1 MVRLSSCFF
10 VVVLVLLSIRETSS
24 QLGSGPHITDV
35 NILLPPRMKNPVEYR
50 LQGSDGCF
58 KWSWDHHDIL
68 SVTPEFNS
76 SSHCSTSARL
86 KSISPYSG
94 RKETAVYATDIQTG
108 MVIRCKVFIDNFS
121 RIQIF
126 HNSIKLDLDGLSML
140 RVRAFDNEDNEF
152 SSLVG
157 LQFMWKLMPE
167 SGGTTHHLAHVP
179 LKESPL
185 TDCGGMCG
193 YLDIQKKLED
203 SGVFADLFV
212 VKGTKIGH
220 EKVSVHLLEAP
231 LTHIADEIVLTVA
244 EAMSLEPRSPV
255 YVLMG
260 ASFGYTLKVMRGN
273 VPQAVQLPSS
283 HHRWSALNSSVV
295 QVDSLIG
302 LTKALSLGVTTV
314 VVEDTRV
321 AGHIQG
327 SSINV
332 VTPDAFIL
340 YISPWSTSGDPT
352 TESKSFPS
360 SMHWYVVSGRQYLM
374 QMKIFSGRPDAHEI
388 YITETD
394 DIKLY
399 GEETDYWKIV
409 SVPDDLSSEYGWRNS
424 RILKAISPG
433 LGELTAAL
441 TYFNGHQNS
450 KEVLKVV
457 QDIVVCEKVQ
467 FTLNSEDDTPKILLP
482 WTPAVYQEMELIVT
496 GGCAKASSDYKWFTS
511 DVSILSVSAYGII
524 QAKRPGIATVKV
536 VSTFD
541 SQNFDE
547 VIVEVSIPSSM
558 VMLQYFPVETV
569 VGSHLQ
575 AAVTM
580 KALNGASFSRCDAFN
595 SLIKWKTG
603 SDSFVI
609 VNATAEMMMLE
620 ELRSTE
626 SSPPCSRAYIYTS
639 SPGRT
644 VLQATL
650 AKEFHYFDKS
660 LSESID
666 LKATLSIGAY
676 LPLTIRQDSDGNHHG
691 GYWFDKTQEETDIGV
706 SNLYLVPGTYVDVM
720 LLGGPERWDDNV
732 EFTETV
738 TKVNEDE
745 EDHTNGDN
753 IHHNF
758 DHHANMFRVSCQTL
772 GSYKLV
778 FQRRNLVG
786 VDHPL
791 PAVAEAFLSVQCS
804 LPSSVVLI
812 VDEPVNKLSVI
823 RAASQAERAPGRLRL
838 TPVTVA
844 NGQIIRVAAVGI
856 SDSGEAFS
864 NSSTL
869 SLRWELSSCDNLAS
883 WDDDYNSKMTK
894 TSWERFLALR
904 NESGL
909 CTVRATV
916 SGIDH
921 SGKPLYSSLLP
932 EVSESTLTD
941 AVRLQLVSTLRVT
954 PEFNLVFLNPNA
966 KVNLSMTGGSC
977 LWEAVVNDSRV
988 VEVIRPPS
996 GLQCSQMTL
1005 SPKGLGT
1012 TLVTVYDIGV
1022 SPPLSAL
1029 AVIKVADIDWIK
1041 IASGDE
1047 ISIMEGSTHSI
1058 DLLTGIDDGTTFDSS
1073 QYPLMDIMVHIED
1086 DLAEHV
1092 SVDDNPLSVG
1102 EHVATSS
1109 FKVAARRLGITTLYV
1124 SARQQSGDKV
1134 VSQTIKLEVYAPP
1147 RLHPQGI
1154 FLVPGASYVLTVEGG
1169 PTMNVSV
1176 DYTTVDNQ
1184 VAKIE
1189 KSGRLYATSPG
1200 NTTIYAKIYG
1210 SEGTV
1215 VCEAVG
1221 NAEVGVPATATL
1233 IAQSDTVAVGC
1244 EMPIFPSFSQV
1255 DLLSFY
1261 ELCRAYR
1268 WTIEDEEVL
1277 SFHVPSIDVEE
1288 NAGFVNVVQGR
1299 SAGKTRVTIAFSC
1312 DFVSPGFY
1320 SESRTY
1326 EASIVL
1332 SVVPDLPLS
1341 LGVPMTWVLPPFYT
1355 SSSLLPSSPETPKH
1369 KDGQSHRGNVVYSLL
1384 KDCSSRADV
1393 ERDTV
1398 SINGGSIKTTEI
1410 NNVACIQA
1418 KDRTSGRI
1426 EIAACVMVAEVA
1438 QIRMKSEVIP
1448 FHVVDLAVGGEL
1460 ELPINY
1466 YDTLGIAFLE
1476 AHGVTTYNVETNH
1489 RDVVSIKTVN
1499 DQTSVYI
1506 KGIKHGKAL
1515 IRVSIGGNLRK
1526 ADYVLVSVGAH
1537 IHPQKPVIHT
1547 GNMLNFSVTGK
1558 MSNQIYMTNTIRMPL
1573 LLNRNLQ
1580 CDLGADHQV
1589 SGQWVSSNRSV
1600 LSVNAVSG
1608 QAKAIGQG
1616 SAHVTFEGHGLKLQ
1630 TKVTVLLGN
1639 TIYVDSPRE
1648 TLTNVHVPAEGY
1660 SFPVKF
1666 RSNTFVN
1673 GNRNTFNCQVDP
1685 PFIGYAKPWVDLDS
1699 GDTRCLFF
1707 PYSPEHLVHSM
1718 SRSKDTK
1725 PHVSFSINASVKGR
1739 YVSGS
1744 ASALLIGGFSV
1755 AWPNKLNINPD
1766 SNKTTISV
1774 QGNTDIQIHWQ
1785 NKARLSI
1792 SLIKREDYGI
1802 AGRALYEVNVLNR
1815 SEQFTDIIF
1824 ITLPATGQ
1832 SVEIDFSY
1840 DTGES
1845 LVAPSVRKDGYL
1857 FKILWGVLVV
1867 IVSVIILMKVIDRP
1881 IGPAGATRVATNGV
1895 AATAGAPGTPER
1907 RSGAVIYH
1915 EESPRTPSP
1924 FMEYVKRTVDETPY
1938 YRREGR
1944 RRFNP
1949 QNTM

>member
-1 MVRLSSCFF
+1 MVRFSSCFF
-10 VVVLVLLSIRETSS
+10 VLVLGLVLLSIREASS

-86 KSISPYSG
+86 RSISPYSG

-140 RVRAFDNEDNEF
+140 RVRAFDNEENEF

-167 SGGTTHHLAHVP
+167 SGGSTHHLAHVP

-185 TDCGGMCG
+185 TDCGGLCG

-203 SGVFADLFV
+203 SGVYADLFV

-260 ASFGYTLKVMRGN
+260 ASFSYTLKVMRGN
-273 VPQAVQLPSS
+273 VPQAVHLPSS
-283 HHRWSALNSSVV
+283 NHRWSALNASVV

-314 VVEDTRV
+314 IVEDTRV

-332 VTPDAFIL
+332 VTPDTFIL
-340 YISPWSTSGDPT
+340 YISPWSMSGDPF
-352 TESKSFPS
+352 TESKPFPS
-360 SMHWYVVSGRQYLM
+360 SMHWYVVSGRQYLI
-374 QMKIFSGRPDAHEI
+374 QTKIFSGRPDAHEI

-399 GEETDYWKIV
+399 GDSSDYWKIV
-409 SVPDDLSSEYGWRNS
+409 SLPDDLSSEYGWRNS
-424 RILKAISPG
+424 RILKAVSPG
-433 LGELTAAL
+433 LGELTATL
-441 TYFNGHQNS
+441 TYFNGDQDS

-457 QDIVVCEKVQ
+457 QEIMVCEKVQ
-467 FTLNSEDDTPKILLP
+467 FILNSEDDTAKILLP
-482 WTPAVYQEMELIVT
+482 WTPSVYQEMELTVT

-511 DVSILSVSAYGII
+511 DMSILSVSAYGII

-558 VMLQYFPVETV
+558 VMLQNFPVERV

-575 AAVTM
+575 GAVTM
-580 KALNGASFSRCDAFN
+580 KASNGASFSKCDAFN

-609 VNATAEMMMLE
+609 VNATSEMMMLE
-620 ELRSTE
+620 ELRSID
-626 SSPPCSRAYIYTS
+626 SGSPCSRVYIYTS

-666 LKATLSIGAY
+666 LKASLSIGAY
-676 LPLTIRQDSDGNHHG
+676 LPLSVRQDSDGNHHG
-691 GYWFDKTQEETDIGV
+691 GYWFDKTQEETDFGV
-706 SNLYLVPGTYVDVM
+706 SKLYLVPGTYVDVM
-720 LLGGPERWDDNV
+720 LLGGPERWDENV

-738 TKVNEDE
+738 KKLNEDE
-745 EDHTNGDN
+745 EDLISGVN

-758 DHHANMFRVSCQTL
+758 DRHANMYRVLCQTL

-778 FQRRNLVG
+778 FLRGNLVG
-786 VDHPL
+786 KDHPI

-804 LPSSVVLI
+804 LPASVVLI
-812 VDEPVNKLSVI
+812 VDEPVNKLDVV
-823 RAASQAERAPGRLRL
+823 RAASQADRAPGRLRV

-844 NGQIIRVAAVGI
+844 NGQIIRMAAVGI
-856 SDSGEAFS
+856 SDFGEAFS

-869 SLRWELSSCDNLAS
+869 SLRWELSSCNNLAY

-894 TSWERFLALR
+894 SSWEKFLALR

-921 SGKPLYSSLLP
+921 SVKSQYSSLLP
-932 EVSESTLTD
+932 EGSESTLTD

-954 PEFNLVFLNPNA
+954 PEFNLVFFNPNA
-966 KVNLSMTGGSC
+966 EVSLSMTGGSC

-988 VEVIRPPS
+988 AEVIRPPS
-996 GLQCSQMTL
+996 GLQCSQMML

-1029 AVIKVADIDWIK
+1029 AVIKVADLDWIK

-1086 DLAEHV
+1086 DLVEHV
-1092 SVDDNPLSVG
+1092 TVDDNSLSVG
-1102 EHVATSS
+1102 EHVITSS
-1109 FKVAARRLGITTLYV
+1109 FKIAARRLGITTLYV
-1124 SARQQSGDKV
+1124 SARQRSGDKV
-1134 VSQTIKLEVYAPP
+1134 LSQSIKVEVYAPP

-1176 DYTTVDNQ
+1176 DYTTVDNK

-1189 KSGRLYATSPG
+1189 ESGRLYATSPG

-1215 VCEAVG
+1215 VCQAVG
-1221 NAEVGVPATATL
+1221 NAEVGLPATAIL
-1233 IAQSDTVAVGC
+1233 IAQSDTVAVGH
-1244 EMPIFPSFSQV
+1244 EMPISPSFPEG

-1261 ELCRAYR
+1261 ELCREYR

-1277 SFHVPSIDVEE
+1277 SFHASSIDVEE
-1288 NAGFVNVVQGR
+1288 NAGFINVVEGR

-1312 DFVSPGFY
+1312 DFVSPGLY

-1326 EASIVL
+1326 EASMIL

-1355 SSSLLPSSPETPKH
+1355 SSSLLPSSLEPLKH
-1369 KDGQSHRGNVVYSLL
+1369 RDGQSHRVNIVYSIL
-1384 KDCSSRADV
+1384 KDCSSRADF
-1393 ERDTV
+1393 ERDTI
-1398 SINGGSIKTTEI
+1398 SINGQSVKTTDSD
-1410 NNVACIQA
+1410 NVACIQA
-1418 KDRTSGRI
+1418 KDRTSRRI
-1426 EIAACVMVAEVA
+1426 EIAACVRVAEVA
-1438 QIRMKSEVIP
+1438 QIRMKSERIPLHVI
-1448 FHVVDLAVGGEL
+1448 DLAVGGEL
-1460 ELPINY
+1460 ELPISY

-1489 RDVVSIKTVN
+1489 RDIVSIKTVN

-1506 KGIKHGKAL
+1506 KGMKHGKAL
-1515 IRVSIGGNLRK
+1515 IRVSIGDNVRK
-1526 ADYVLVSVGAH
+1526 VDYVLVSVGAH
-1537 IHPQKPVIHT
+1537 IYPQNPVIHT
-1547 GNMLNFSVTGK
+1547 GSSLNFSIT
-1558 MSNQIYMTNTIRMPL
+1558 
-1573 LLNRNLQ
+1573 
-1580 CDLGADHQV
+1580 GADHHV
-1589 SGQWVSSNRSV
+1589 SGQWVTSNRSV
-1600 LSVNAVSG
+1600 LSVNVASG
-1608 QAKAIGQG
+1608 QAEAISQG

-1630 TKVTVLLGN
+1630 TKATVLPGN
-1639 TIYVDSPRE
+1639 TIYIDYPRE

-1660 SFPVKF
+1660 RFPVKF
-1666 RSNTFVN
+1666 REN
-1673 GNRNTFNCQVDP
+1673 GNRAMFNCHIDP
-1685 PFIGYAKPWVDLDS
+1685 PFIGYAKPWVDLDTGNS
-1699 GDTRCLFF
+1699 YCLFF
-1707 PYSPEHLVHSM
+1707 PYSPEHLVHSV
-1718 SRSKDTK
+1718 SKSKDMK
-1725 PHVSFSINASVKGR
+1725 PHVSFSINASLKEAR
-1739 YVSGS
+1739 HVSGS

-1755 AWPNKLNINPD
+1755 TWPTNKLNVNPD
-1766 SNKTTISV
+1766 SNKTTISIL
-1774 QGNTDIQIHWQ
+1774 GNTDVQINWR
-1785 NKARLSI
+1785 NRGRLSI
-1792 SLIKREDYGI
+1792 NLIKREDYGI
-1802 AGRALYEVNVLNR
+1802 AGRALYEVNVLR
-1815 SEQFTDIIF
+1815 SSEQFTDIIL

-1832 SVEIDFSY
+1832 TVEIDFSY
-1840 DTGES
+1840 DTSES
-1845 LVAPSVRKDGYL
+1845 LAAPSQRKDGYSFL
-1857 FKILWGVLVV
+1857 FKMLWGVLVV
-1867 IVSVIILMKVIDRP
+1867 ILSVIILMKVIDRP
-1881 IGPAGATRVATNGV
+1881 IGPAGGANRAGKNVV
-1895 AATAGAPGTPER
+1895 AAAAGAPVTPER
-1907 RSGAVIYH
+1907 RSSAVIYH

-1949 QNTM
+1949 QNTL

>member
-1 MVRLSSCFF
+1 MVPLSFCFF
-10 VVVLVLLSIRETSS
+10 SLVLLLLPGEISS

-58 KWSWDHHDIL
+58 KWSWDHHDII

-76 SSHCSTSARL
+76 SSHCSTSARVR
-86 KSISPYSG
+86 SISPYSG

-140 RVRAFDNEDNEF
+140 RVRAFDNEENEF

-167 SGGTTHHLAHVP
+167 SGGSTHHLAHVP

-185 TDCGGMCG
+185 TDCGGLCG
-193 YLDIQKKLED
+193 YLDIQKELED

-212 VKGTKIGH
+212 VKGTNIGH
-220 EKVSVHLLEAP
+220 EKVSVHLLETP
-231 LTHIADEIVLTVA
+231 HTHIADEIVLTVA

-273 VPQAVQLPSS
+273 VPQAVHLPSS
-283 HHRWSALNSSVV
+283 HHKWSVLNSSVA

-302 LTKALSLGVTTV
+302 LTKAVSLGVTTV

-332 VTPDAFIL
+332 VTPDTFIL
-340 YISPWSTSGDPT
+340 YMSPWSISGDLI
-352 TESKSFPS
+352 TESKPFPS
-360 SMHWYVVSGRQYLM
+360 SMHWYVVSGRQYLI
-374 QMKIFSGRPDAHEI
+374 QMKIFSGRPGAHEI

-399 GEETDYWKIV
+399 GNDSDYWKIFLL
-409 SVPDDLSSEYGWRNS
+409 PDDFSSEYDRRNS

-433 LGELTAAL
+433 LGDLTATL
-441 TYFNGHQNS
+441 TYFNGHQDS

-457 QDIVVCEKVQ
+457 QEIMVCEKVQ
-467 FTLNSEDDTPKILLP
+467 FKLNSEDDTPKILLP
-482 WTPAVYQEMELIVT
+482 WTPAVYQEMELLVT
-496 GGCAKASSDYKWFTS
+496 GGCAKASGDYKWFTS
-511 DVSILSVSAYGII
+511 DMSILSVSAYGII

-547 VIVEVSIPSSM
+547 VVVEVSIPSAM
-558 VMLQYFPVETV
+558 VMLQNFPVETV

-603 SDSFVI
+603 SESFVI
-609 VNATAEMMMLE
+609 VNATSETMMLD
-620 ELRSTE
+620 ELRSMD
-626 SSPPCSRAYIYTS
+626 SGHACSQAYIYTS

-644 VLQATL
+644 VLHATL

-666 LKATLSIGAY
+666 LKATLSIGSY
-676 LPLTIRQDSDGNHHG
+676 RPLSVRQESNGNHHG

-706 SNLYLVPGTYVDVM
+706 SKLYLVPGTYVDVM
-720 LLGGPERWDDNV
+720 LLGGPERWDENV

-738 TKVNEDE
+738 KMLYENE
-745 EDHTNGDN
+745 EDLTKRVNVHHEFDRHTNN
-753 IHHNF
+753 YRI
-758 DHHANMFRVSCQTL
+758 SCQKL

-778 FQRRNLVG
+778 FLRGNLVG
-786 VDHPL
+786 MDHPL
-791 PAVAEAFLSVQCS
+791 PAVAEASFSVHCS

-812 VDEPVNKLSVI
+812 VDEPVNKLDVI
-823 RAASQAERAPGRLRL
+823 RAANQADRAPGRLRV

-869 SLRWELSSCDNLAS
+869 SLRWELSSCNNLAH
-883 WDDDYNSKMTK
+883 WDDDYNSKITK
-894 TSWERFLALR
+894 SSWERFLALR

-916 SGIDH
+916 SGFDH
-921 SGKPLYSSLLP
+921 SVKSEYSTLLP
-932 EVSESTLTD
+932 QGSESTLTD

-954 PEFNLVFLNPNA
+954 PEFNLVFFNPNA

-988 VEVIRPPS
+988 AEVIRPPS
-996 GLQCSQMTL
+996 GLQCSQMML

-1029 AVIKVADIDWIK
+1029 ALIKVADVDWIK
-1041 IASGDE
+1041 IASGKE
-1047 ISIMEGSTHSI
+1047 ISIMEGSTQSI
-1058 DLLTGIDDGTTFDSS
+1058 DLLTGIDDGMTFDSS

-1086 DLAEHV
+1086 DLVEHV

-1102 EHVATSS
+1102 KHLATSS
-1109 FKVAARRLGITTLYV
+1109 FKIAARRLGITTLYV

-1134 VSQTIKLEVYAPP
+1134 LSQTIKVEVYSPP

-1169 PTMNVSV
+1169 PTMNVTI

-1200 NTTIYAKIYG
+1200 NTTIYATIYG

-1215 VCEAVG
+1215 VCQAVG
-1221 NAEVGVPATATL
+1221 NAEVGLPAAAML
-1233 IAQSDTVAVGC
+1233 IAQSDTVAVGH
-1244 EMPIFPSFSQV
+1244 EMPMSPSFSKG

-1261 ELCRAYR
+1261 ELCRAYK

-1277 SFHVPSIDVEE
+1277 RFIASSIDVEE

-1312 DFVSPGFY
+1312 DFVSPGLY

-1326 EASIVL
+1326 EASMIL

-1355 SSSLLPSSPETPKH
+1355 SSSLLPSSLEPQKRR
-1369 KDGQSHRGNVVYSLL
+1369 DGQSHRGNIVYSIL
-1384 KDCSSRADV
+1384 KDCSSRADF
-1393 ERDTV
+1393 ERETI
-1398 SINGGSIKTTEI
+1398 SINGGSVKTTDS
-1410 NNVACIQA
+1410 NNIACIQA

-1426 EIAACVMVAEVA
+1426 EIAACVRVAEVT
-1438 QIRMKSEVIP
+1438 QIRMKSEGIP

-1466 YDTLGIAFLE
+1466 YDTLGIPFLE
-1476 AHGVTTYNVETNH
+1476 AHGVTSYNVETNH
-1489 RDVVSIKTVN
+1489 RDVVSIKTVS

-1515 IRVSIGGNLRK
+1515 IRVSIGGNLKK

-1537 IHPQKPVIHT
+1537 ICPQNPVVHT
-1547 GNMLNFSVTGK
+1547 GNLLNFSIT
-1558 MSNQIYMTNTIRMPL
+1558 
-1573 LLNRNLQ
+1573 
-1580 CDLGADHQV
+1580 GADRQV
-1589 SGQWVSSNRSV
+1589 SGKWVISNKSV
-1600 LSVNAVSG
+1600 ISVNVASG
-1608 QAKAIGQG
+1608 QAKAISQG
-1616 SAHVTFEGHGLKLQ
+1616 STHVTFEGHGLKLK
-1630 TKVTVLLGN
+1630 TKVTVLPGN
-1639 TIYVDSPRE
+1639 TIHVDSPRE
-1648 TLTNVHVPAEGY
+1648 KLTNVHVPVEGY
-1660 SFPVKF
+1660 RFPVKF
-1666 RSNTFVN
+1666 REN
-1673 GNRNTFNCQVDP
+1673 GIRATFNCQVDP
-1685 PFIGYAKPWVDLDS
+1685 PFIGYAKPWVDLDT
-1699 GDTRCLFF
+1699 GNTYCLFF

-1718 SRSKDTK
+1718 STSKDMK
-1725 PHVSFSINASVKGR
+1725 PHVSFSINASLKEAHHIL
-1739 YVSGS
+1739 GS
-1744 ASALLIGGFSV
+1744 ASTLLIGGFSV
-1755 AWPNKLNINPD
+1755 AGPNKLTINPD
-1766 SNKTTISV
+1766 SNKTIISIL
-1774 QGNTDIQIHWQ
+1774 GNTDVQIHWR
-1785 NKARLSI
+1785 NKGRLSI
-1792 SLIKREDYGI
+1792 SLIKREDFGI
-1802 AGRALYEVNVLNR
+1802 AGFALYEVNVLR
-1815 SEQFTDIIF
+1815 TEKFTDRIF
-1824 ITLPATGQ
+1824 ITLPSTGQ
-1832 SVEIDFSY
+1832 SVEIDVSY
-1840 DTGES
+1840 DTGEP
-1845 LVAPSVRKDGYL
+1845 LAAPSKDGYSIL
-1857 FKILWGVLVV
+1857 FKILWSILVV
-1867 IVSVIILMKVIDRP
+1867 IVSVIVLMKVIDRTGP
-1881 IGPAGATRVATNGV
+1881 TGPAGATRTATHG
-1895 AATAGAPGTPER
+1895 AAAAPGTPER
-1907 RSGAVIYH
+1907 RSGTVIYH

-1924 FMEYVKRTVDETPY
+1924 FMEYVKRTVEETPY
-1938 YRREGR
+1938 YRRDGR

>member
-1 MVRLSSCFF
+1 MVRVSFCFF
-10 VVVLVLLSIRETSS
+10 FLLLLLSAGEISS

-35 NILLPPRMKNPVEYR
+35 NILLPPKMKNPVEYR

-86 KSISPYSG
+86 RSISPYSG

-140 RVRAFDNEDNEF
+140 RVRAFDNEENEF

-167 SGGTTHHLAHVP
+167 SGGSTHHLAHVP

-185 TDCGGMCG
+185 TDCGGLCG

-231 LTHIADEIVLTVA
+231 LTHIADDIVLTVA

-273 VPQAVQLPSS
+273 VPQAVHLPSP
-283 HHRWSALNSSVV
+283 HHRWSVLNTSVA

-332 VTPDAFIL
+332 VTPDTIIL
-340 YISPWSTSGDPT
+340 YISPWSMSGDLI
-352 TESKSFPS
+352 TESKPFPS
-360 SMHWYVVSGRQYLM
+360 SMHWYVVSGRQYLI

-399 GEETDYWKIV
+399 GKDSDYWKIF
-409 SVPDDLSSEYGWRNS
+409 SLPDELSSEYGQQNS
-424 RILKAISPG
+424 RILNAMSPG
-433 LGELTAAL
+433 LGELTATL
-441 TYFNGHQNS
+441 TYFSGHQES

-457 QDIVVCEKVQ
+457 QEIMVCEKVQ
-467 FTLNSEDDTPKILLP
+467 FTLNSKDDTPKILLP

-511 DVSILSVSAYGII
+511 DMSILSVSAYGII

-558 VMLQYFPVETV
+558 VMLQNFPVETV
-569 VGSHLQ
+569 VGSHLK

-580 KALNGASFSRCDAFN
+580 KALNGALFSRCDAFN

-609 VNATAEMMMLE
+609 VNATSEIMMLD
-620 ELRSTE
+620 ELRTMD
-626 SSPPCSRAYIYTS
+626 SSPPCSRASILTS

-676 LPLTIRQDSDGNHHG
+676 LPLSVRQDSDGNHHG
-691 GYWFDKTQEETDIGV
+691 GYWFDKAQEETDFGV
-706 SNLYLVPGTYVDVM
+706 SKLYLVPGTYVDVM

-738 TKVNEDE
+738 KTLNEDE
-745 EDHTNGDN
+745 EDLTSRVNV
-753 IHHNF
+753 HHEF
-758 DHHANMFRVSCQTL
+758 DRHANMYRISCQKL

-778 FQRRNLVG
+778 FLRGNLVG
-786 VDHPL
+786 MDHPV
-791 PAVAEAFLSVQCS
+791 PAVAEALLSVHCS
-804 LPSSVVLI
+804 FPSSVVLI
-812 VDEPVNKLSVI
+812 VDEPVNKLDVI
-823 RAASQAERAPGRLRL
+823 RAASQADRAPGRLRV

-856 SDSGEAFS
+856 SEFGEAFS

-869 SLRWELSSCDNLAS
+869 SLRWELTSCNNLAH
-883 WDDDYNSKMTK
+883 WDDNYNSKMTK
-894 TSWERFLALR
+894 SSWERFLALR

-916 SGIDH
+916 SGIDY
-921 SGKPLYSSLLP
+921 SYSTPLPQGSQ
-932 EVSESTLTD
+932 STLTD

-954 PEFNLVFLNPNA
+954 PEFNLVFFNPNA

-977 LWEAVVNDSRV
+977 LWEAVVNNSRV
-988 VEVIRPPS
+988 AEVIRPPS
-996 GLQCSQMTL
+996 GLQCSQMML

-1029 AVIKVADIDWIK
+1029 ALIKVADVDWIK

-1058 DLLTGIDDGTTFDSS
+1058 DLLTGIDDGMTFDSS

-1086 DLAEHV
+1086 DLVEHV
-1092 SVDDNPLSVG
+1092 TVDDNSLSVG
-1102 EHVATSS
+1102 EHVGTSS
-1109 FKVAARRLGITTLYV
+1109 FKIAARRLGITTLYV
-1124 SARQQSGDKV
+1124 SARQQSGDKIL
-1134 VSQTIKLEVYAPP
+1134 SQTIKVEVYSPP

-1154 FLVPGASYVLTVEGG
+1154 FLVPGASYVLTIEGG

-1176 DYTTVDNQ
+1176 DYTTVDNE

-1200 NTTIYAKIYG
+1200 NTTIYATIYG

-1215 VCEAVG
+1215 VCQAIG
-1221 NAEVGVPATATL
+1221 NAEVGLPAAAML
-1233 IAQSDTVAVGC
+1233 VAQSDTMAVGH
-1244 EMPIFPSFSQV
+1244 EMPMSPSFPEG

-1261 ELCRAYR
+1261 ELCSAYK
-1268 WTIEDEEVL
+1268 WTIEDEKVL
-1277 SFHVPSIDVEE
+1277 IFIASSINVEE

-1299 SAGKTRVTIAFSC
+1299 SAGKTGVTIAFSC
-1312 DFVSPGFY
+1312 DFVSPGLY

-1326 EASIVL
+1326 EASMIL

-1341 LGVPMTWVLPPFYT
+1341 LGAPMTWVLPPFYT
-1355 SSSLLPSSPETPKH
+1355 SSGLLPSSLEPQKH
-1369 KDGQSHRGNVVYSLL
+1369 RDGQSHRGNIVYSIL
-1384 KDCSSRADV
+1384 KDCSSRADF
-1393 ERDTV
+1393 ERDTI
-1398 SINGGSIKTTEI
+1398 SINGGSVKTTDS

-1426 EIAACVMVAEVA
+1426 EIAACVRVAEVA
-1438 QIRMKSEVIP
+1438 QIRMKSEGIP
-1448 FHVVDLAVGGEL
+1448 FHVIDLAVGGEL

-1466 YDTLGIAFLE
+1466 YDTLGIPFLE
-1476 AHGVTTYNVETNH
+1476 AHGVITYNVETNH

-1499 DQTSVYI
+1499 DQPSAYI

-1526 ADYVLVSVGAH
+1526 SDYVLVSVGAH
-1537 IHPQKPVIHT
+1537 IFPQNPVIHT
-1547 GNMLNFSVTGK
+1547 GNVLNFSIAG
-1558 MSNQIYMTNTIRMPL
+1558 S
-1573 LLNRNLQ
+1573 
-1580 CDLGADHQV
+1580 DHEV
-1589 SGQWVSSNRSV
+1589 SGQWVTSNRSV
-1600 LSVNAVSG
+1600 LSVNVASG
-1608 QAKAIGQG
+1608 QAKAISQG
-1616 SAHVTFEGHGLKLQ
+1616 STHITFEGHGLKLQ
-1630 TKVTVLLGN
+1630 TKVTVLFGN
-1639 TIYVDSPRE
+1639 TIYVDSPSE
-1648 TLTNVHVPAEGY
+1648 TLANVHVPAEGY
-1660 SFPVKF
+1660 KFPVKF
-1666 RSNTFVN
+1666 RENKFAVSEN
-1673 GNRNTFNCQVDP
+1673 GNKATFNCQVDP
-1685 PFIGYAKPWVDLDS
+1685 PFIGYAKPWMDLVT
-1699 GDTRCLFF
+1699 GNTYCLFF
-1707 PYSPEHLVHSM
+1707 PYSPEHLVRSM
-1718 SRSKDTK
+1718 SITKDMK
-1725 PHVSFSINASVKGR
+1725 PHVSFSVNASLKEAR
-1739 YVSGS
+1739 HVSGS

-1755 AWPNKLNINPD
+1755 TGPNKLNINPD
-1766 SNKTTISV
+1766 SNTTIISIV
-1774 QGNTDIQIHWQ
+1774 GNTDVQIHCR
-1785 NKARLSI
+1785 NKGRLSI
-1792 SLIKREDYGI
+1792 NLIKREDFGI
-1802 AGRALYEVNVLNR
+1802 AGLALYKVNVLR
-1815 SEQFTDIIF
+1815 SEQFTDIIH

-1832 SVEIDFSY
+1832 SVEIDVSY

-1845 LVAPSVRKDGYL
+1845 LVASSKDGYSVL
-1857 FKILWGVLVV
+1857 FKILWCVLVLA
-1867 IVSVIILMKVIDRP
+1867 ISVIILMKVIDRQGP
-1881 IGPAGATRVATNGV
+1881 IGPTGATRTATNSG
-1895 AATAGAPGTPER
+1895 TAAPGTPER

>member
-1 MVRLSSCFF
+1 MFRFSFRFF
-10 VVVLVLLSIRETSS
+10 FLVLLLSAGEISS

-35 NILLPPRMKNPVEYR
+35 NILLPPKMKNPVEYR

-76 SSHCSTSARL
+76 SSHCSTSARV
-86 KSISPYSG
+86 KSIATYSG
-94 RKETAVYATDIQTG
+94 RKETAVYATDLQTG

-140 RVRAFDNEDNEF
+140 RVRAFDNEENEF

-157 LQFMWKLMPE
+157 LQFMWKLTPE

-185 TDCGGMCG
+185 TDCGGLCG

-255 YVLMG
+255 FVLMG

-273 VPQAVQLPSS
+273 VPQAVHLPSS
-283 HHRWSALNSSVV
+283 HHRWSALNSSVA
-295 QVDSLIG
+295 QVDSLLG
-302 LTKALSLGVTTV
+302 LTKALSLGATTV

-332 VTPDAFIL
+332 VIPDTLIL
-340 YISPWSTSGDPT
+340 YISPWSMSEDLII
-352 TESKSFPS
+352 ESKPFPS
-360 SMHWYVVSGRQYLM
+360 SMHWYVVSGRQYLI

-399 GEETDYWKIV
+399 GNDSDYWKIL
-409 SVPDDLSSEYGWRNS
+409 SLPDELPSEYSQRNS
-424 RILKAISPG
+424 RILNAISPG
-433 LGELTAAL
+433 LGEMTATL
-441 TYFNGHQNS
+441 TYFNGHQDS

-457 QDIVVCEKVQ
+457 QEIMVCEKVQ
-467 FTLNSEDDTPKILLP
+467 FTLNSEDDIPKILLP

-511 DVSILSVSAYGII
+511 DMSILSVSAYGTI

-558 VMLQYFPVETV
+558 VMLQKFPVERV
-569 VGSHLQ
+569 VGSYLQ

-580 KALNGASFSRCDAFN
+580 KALNGASFSKCDAFN
-595 SLIKWKTG
+595 SLIKWKAG

-609 VNATAEMMMLE
+609 VNATSDMMMLD
-620 ELRSTE
+620 ELISID
-626 SSPPCSRAYIYTS
+626 SSPPCSRAYIYSS

-666 LKATLSIGAY
+666 LKATLSIGSY
-676 LPLTIRQDSDGNHHG
+676 LPLSVRQDSDGNHHG
-691 GYWFDKTQEETDIGV
+691 GYWFDKAQEETEFGV
-706 SNLYLVPGTYVDVM
+706 SKLYLVPGTYVDVM
-720 LLGGPERWDDNV
+720 LLGGPERWDGNV

-738 TKVNEDE
+738 KTLYEDE
-745 EDHTNGDN
+745 EDRTSRVNV
-753 IHHNF
+753 HHEF
-758 DHHANMFRVSCQTL
+758 DRHANMYKISCQKL

-778 FQRRNLVG
+778 FLRGNLVG
-786 VDHPL
+786 IDHPL
-791 PAVAEAFLSVQCS
+791 PAVAEAVLSVHCS

-812 VDEPVNKLSVI
+812 VDEPVNKLDVI
-823 RAASQAERAPGRLRL
+823 RAASQADRAPGRLRV

-856 SDSGEAFS
+856 SEFGEAFS

-869 SLRWELSSCDNLAS
+869 SLRWELSSCKSLAY

-894 TSWERFLALR
+894 SSWERFLALR

-916 SGIDH
+916 SGID
-921 SGKPLYSSLLP
+921 YSVKSQYSTLLP
-932 EVSESTLTD
+932 QGSESTLTD

-954 PEFNLVFLNPNA
+954 PEFNLVFFNPNA

-977 LWEAVVNDSRV
+977 LWEAVVNNSRV
-988 VEVIRPPS
+988 AEVIRPPS
-996 GLQCSQMTL
+996 GLQCSQMML

-1029 AVIKVADIDWIK
+1029 ALIKVADVDWIK
-1041 IASGDE
+1041 IASADQ

-1058 DLLTGIDDGTTFDSS
+1058 DLLTGIDDGMTFDSS

-1086 DLAEHV
+1086 DLVEHV
-1092 SVDDNPLSVG
+1092 VDDDLLSVG

-1134 VSQTIKLEVYAPP
+1134 VSQTIKVEVYSPP
-1147 RLHPQGI
+1147 RLQPEGI

-1176 DYTTVDNQ
+1176 DYTTADNE

-1200 NTTIYAKIYG
+1200 NTTIYATIYG

-1215 VCEAVG
+1215 VCQAKG
-1221 NAEVGVPATATL
+1221 NAEVGLPAAAML
-1233 IAQSDTVAVGC
+1233 VAQSDTVAVGH
-1244 EMPIFPSFSQV
+1244 EMPMSPSFPEG

-1261 ELCRAYR
+1261 ELCRAYK

-1277 SFHVPSIDVEE
+1277 IFSASSINAEE

-1312 DFVSPGFY
+1312 DFVSPGLY

-1326 EASIVL
+1326 EASMIL

-1341 LGVPMTWVLPPFYT
+1341 LGTPMTWVLPPFYT
-1355 SSSLLPSSPETPKH
+1355 SSSLLPSSLEPQKH
-1369 KDGQSHRGNVVYSLL
+1369 RDGQSHRGNIVYSIL
-1384 KDCSSRADV
+1384 KDCSSRADF
-1393 ERDTV
+1393 ERDTISV
-1398 SINGGSIKTTEI
+1398 NGGSIKTTGS

-1426 EIAACVMVAEVA
+1426 EIAACVRVAEVA
-1438 QIRMKSEVIP
+1438 QIRMKSEGIP
-1448 FHVVDLAVGGEL
+1448 FHVIDLAVGDEL

-1466 YDTLGIAFLE
+1466 FDSLGIHFLE

-1499 DQTSVYI
+1499 DQPSAYI

-1515 IRVSIGGNLRK
+1515 IRVSIGGNTRK
-1526 ADYVLVSVGAH
+1526 SDYVLVSVGAR
-1537 IHPQKPVIHT
+1537 ICPQNPVIHT
-1547 GNMLNFSVTGK
+1547 GNFLNFS
-1558 MSNQIYMTNTIRMPL
+1558 IA
-1573 LLNRNLQ
+1573 
-1580 CDLGADHQV
+1580 GADHQI
-1589 SGQWVSSNRSV
+1589 SGQWVTSNRSV
-1600 LSVNAVSG
+1600 LSVNVASG
-1608 QAKAIGQG
+1608 QAKAISQG

-1639 TIYVDSPRE
+1639 TINVDSPRE
-1648 TLTNVHVPAEGY
+1648 TLTNVDIPAEGY
-1660 SFPVKF
+1660 NFPVKF
-1666 RSNTFVN
+1666 RENKFAVSEAM
-1673 GNRNTFNCQVDP
+1673 FNCQVDP
-1685 PFIGYAKPWVDLDS
+1685 PFIGYAKPRMDLDT
-1699 GDTRCLFF
+1699 GNTYCLFF

-1718 SRSKDTK
+1718 TIAKDMK
-1725 PHVSFSINASVKGR
+1725 PHVSFSISASLKEAHH
-1739 YVSGS
+1739 VSGS

-1755 AWPNKLNINPD
+1755 TGPNKLNIDAN
-1766 SNKTTISV
+1766 SNTTIISIL
-1774 QGNTDIQIHWQ
+1774 GNTDVQIHWR
-1785 NKARLSI
+1785 NKGRLSI
-1792 SLIKREDYGI
+1792 SLIKREDFGI
-1802 AGRALYEVNVLNR
+1802 AGHALYKVDVLR
-1815 SEQFTDIIF
+1815 SEQFTDRIL

-1832 SVEIDFSY
+1832 SVEIDVSY

-1845 LVAPSVRKDGYL
+1845 LSKDGDCIL
-1857 FKILWGVLVV
+1857 FKILWSVLVLT
-1867 IVSVIILMKVIDRP
+1867 VSVIILLKVIDRS
-1881 IGPAGATRVATNGV
+1881 GPTGATRTATNGG
-1895 AATAGAPGTPER
+1895 AAAPGTPER
-1907 RSGAVIYH
+1907 RSGVVTYH

-1938 YRREGR
+1938 YKREGR

>member
-1 MVRLSSCFF
+1 MVRFSSCF
-10 VVVLVLLSIRETSS
+10 VVLVLVLLSIREISS
-24 QLGSGPHITDV
+24 HLGSGPHITDV

-86 KSISPYSG
+86 RSISPYSG

-140 RVRAFDNEDNEF
+140 RVRAFDNEENEF

-167 SGGTTHHLAHVP
+167 NGGSTHHLAHVP

-185 TDCGGMCG
+185 TDCGGLCG

-231 LTHIADEIVLTVA
+231 LTHIADDIVLTVA

-260 ASFGYTLKVMRGN
+260 ASFRYTLKVMRGN

-283 HHRWSALNSSVV
+283 HHRWSALNNSVI

-302 LTKALSLGVTTV
+302 LTKALSLGETTV

-332 VTPDAFIL
+332 VIPDTFIL
-340 YISPWSTSGDPT
+340 YISPWSMSEDPI
-352 TESKSFPS
+352 TESKPYPS
-360 SMHWYVVSGRQYLM
+360 SMHWYVVSGRQYLI
-374 QMKIFSGRPDAHEI
+374 QMKIFSERPDAHEI
-388 YITETD
+388 YITEMD

-399 GEETDYWKIV
+399 GDDSDYWKIV
-409 SVPDDLSSEYGWRNS
+409 SLPDDLSSEYGWRNS
-424 RILKAISPG
+424 RILNAISPG
-433 LGELTAAL
+433 LGELTASL
-441 TYFNGHQNS
+441 TYFNGHHDS

-457 QDIVVCEKVQ
+457 QEIMVCEKVQ
-467 FTLNSEDDTPKILLP
+467 FKLNSENDTPTILLP
-482 WTPAVYQEMELIVT
+482 WTPAVYQEMELTVT

-511 DVSILSVSAYGII
+511 DMSILSVSAYGII

-536 VSTFD
+536 VSAFD

-547 VIVEVSIPSSM
+547 VVVEVSIPSSM
-558 VMLQYFPVETV
+558 VMLQNFPVETV

-580 KALNGASFSRCDAFN
+580 KASNGASFSRCDAFN

-609 VNATAEMMMLE
+609 ANATSEMMVLE
-620 ELRSTE
+620 EPSGIG
-626 SSPPCSRAYIYTS
+626 SSSACSRAYIYTS

-666 LKATLSIGAY
+666 LKASLSIGAY
-676 LPLTIRQDSDGNHHG
+676 LPLSVRQDSDGNHHG
-691 GYWFDKTQEETDIGV
+691 GYWFDKTKEEADFGV
-706 SNLYLVPGTYVDVM
+706 SKLYLVPGTYVDVM
-720 LLGGPERWDDNV
+720 LLGGPERWDENV

-738 TKVNEDE
+738 KKLNEDDE
-745 EDHTNGDN
+745 HLIRGVNVHHEFERHIN
-753 IHHNF
+753 IY
-758 DHHANMFRVSCQTL
+758 RISCHKL
-772 GSYKLV
+772 GSYKLL
-778 FQRRNLVG
+778 FARGNMVG
-786 VDHPL
+786 MDHPL

-812 VDEPVNKLSVI
+812 VDEPVNKLDVV
-823 RAASQAERAPGRLRL
+823 RAASQADRAPGRLRV

-869 SLRWELSSCDNLAS
+869 SLRWELSSCNNLAY

-894 TSWERFLALR
+894 SSWERFLALR

-916 SGIDH
+916 SGIDN
-921 SGKPLYSSLLP
+921 SVKSQYSSLLP
-932 EVSESTLTD
+932 KGYESTLTD

-954 PEFNLVFLNPNA
+954 PEFSLVFFNPNA

-988 VEVIRPPS
+988 AEVIRPPS
-996 GLQCSQMTL
+996 GLQCSQMML
-1005 SPKGLGT
+1005 YPKGLGT

-1022 SPPLSAL
+1022 SPPLSAP
-1029 AVIKVADIDWIK
+1029 AVIKVADVDWIK
-1041 IASGDE
+1041 IASGNE
-1047 ISIMEGSTHSI
+1047 ISIMEGNTHSI

-1086 DLAEHV
+1086 DLVEHV
-1092 SVDDNPLSVG
+1092 TADDNSLSFG

-1109 FKVAARRLGITTLYV
+1109 FKIAARRLGITTLYV

-1134 VSQTIKLEVYAPP
+1134 LSQTIKVEVYAPP

-1189 KSGRLYATSPG
+1189 KSGRLHATSPG
-1200 NTTIYAKIYG
+1200 NTTIYATIYG

-1215 VCEAVG
+1215 VCQAVG
-1221 NAEVGVPATATL
+1221 NAEVGLPADAML
-1233 IAQSDTVAVGC
+1233 IAQSDTVAVGH
-1244 EMPIFPSFSQV
+1244 EMPIFPSFSKG

-1261 ELCRAYR
+1261 ELCRAYK
-1268 WTIEDEEVL
+1268 WTIKDEEVL
-1277 SFHVPSIDVEE
+1277 SFHVSSIDVEE

-1299 SAGKTRVTIAFSC
+1299 SAGKTKVTVAFSC
-1312 DFVSPGFY
+1312 DFVSPGLY

-1326 EASIVL
+1326 EASMIL

-1355 SSSLLPSSPETPKH
+1355 SSNLLPSSPEPQKH
-1369 KDGQSHRGNVVYSLL
+1369 RDGQSHRGNIIYSIL
-1384 KDCSSRADV
+1384 KDCSSRADF
-1393 ERDTV
+1393 ERDTI
-1398 SINGGSIKTTEI
+1398 SIYGGSVKTTDI

-1418 KDRTSGRI
+1418 KDRTSGRV
-1426 EIAACVMVAEVA
+1426 EIAACVRVAEVA
-1438 QIRMKSEVIP
+1438 QIRMKSEGIP
-1448 FHVVDLAVGGEL
+1448 FHMVDLAVGGEVQ
-1460 ELPINY
+1460 LPINY
-1466 YDTLGIAFLE
+1466 YDTLGIVFLE

-1489 RDVVSIKTVN
+1489 RDVVSIKTVD
-1499 DQTSVYI
+1499 DQTTVYI

-1537 IHPQKPVIHT
+1537 IDPQNPVIHT
-1547 GNMLNFSVTGK
+1547 GNLLNFS
-1558 MSNQIYMTNTIRMPL
+1558 IA
-1573 LLNRNLQ
+1573 
-1580 CDLGADHQV
+1580 GADHQV
-1589 SGQWVSSNRSV
+1589 SGQWVTSNRSV
-1600 LSVNAVSG
+1600 LSVNAASG
-1608 QAKAIGQG
+1608 QAKAISQG
-1616 SAHVTFEGHGLKLQ
+1616 SAHVTFESHELKLQ

-1660 SFPVKF
+1660 NFPVKF
-1666 RSNTFVN
+1666 RENNFVISEN
-1673 GNRNTFNCQVDP
+1673 GNMATFNCQVDP
-1685 PFIGYAKPWVDLDS
+1685 PSIGYAKPWMDLDT
-1699 GDTRCLFF
+1699 GNTYCLFF
-1707 PYSPEHLVHSM
+1707 PYSPDDLVHSM

-1725 PHVSFSINASVKGR
+1725 PQVSFSVSASLKEAR
-1739 YVSGS
+1739 HVSGS
-1744 ASALLIGGFSV
+1744 ASALLVGGFSV
-1755 AWPNKLNINPD
+1755 TRPDKLNINPD
-1766 SNKTTISV
+1766 SNKTTISIL
-1774 QGNTDIQIHWQ
+1774 GNTDVQIQWR
-1785 NKARLSI
+1785 NKGRLSI
-1792 SLIKREDYGI
+1792 DLIKREDYGI
-1802 AGRALYEVNVLNR
+1802 AGRALYEVNVLT
-1815 SEQFTDIIF
+1815 SEQFTDTIL
-1824 ITLPATGQ
+1824 ITLPTTGQ

-1840 DTGES
+1840 DMGES
-1845 LVAPSVRKDGYL
+1845 SVAPSQRKDGSSHL
-1857 FKILWGVLVV
+1857 FKILWSVIVV
-1867 IVSVIILMKVIDRP
+1867 IISVIILMKVIDRP
-1881 IGPAGATRVATNGV
+1881 IGPGGANRAATNGV
-1895 AATAGAPGTPER
+1895 SAAAAPPGTPER

-1944 RRFNP
+1944 RRF

>member
-1 MVRLSSCFF
+1 MVRFSFCFVF
-10 VVVLVLLSIRETSS
+10 LALLLSAGEISS

-35 NILLPPRMKNPVEYR
+35 NILLPPKMKNPVEYR

-76 SSHCSTSARL
+76 SSHCSTSARV
-86 KSISPYSG
+86 KSIASYSG
-94 RKETAVYATDIQTG
+94 RKETAVYATDLQTG

-185 TDCGGMCG
+185 TDCGGLCG

-255 YVLMG
+255 FVMMG
-260 ASFGYTLKVMRGN
+260 ASFGYTLKVMRGH
-273 VPQAVQLPSS
+273 VPQAVHLPSS
-283 HHRWSALNSSVV
+283 HHRWSALNSSVA
-295 QVDSLIG
+295 QVDSLRG

-332 VTPDAFIL
+332 VTPDTLIL
-340 YISPWSTSGDPT
+340 YISLWSMSDDLI
-352 TESKSFPS
+352 TESKPFPS
-360 SMHWYVVSGRQYLM
+360 SMHWYVVSGRQYLI
-374 QMKIFSGRPDAHEI
+374 QMKIFSGRPDSHEI

-394 DIKLY
+394 DIKLH
-399 GEETDYWKIV
+399 GSDSDYWKIL
-409 SVPDDLSSEYGWRNS
+409 SLPDELPSEYGQRNS
-424 RILKAISPG
+424 RILNAISPG
-433 LGELTAAL
+433 LGELTATL
-441 TYFNGHQNS
+441 TYFNGHEDS

-457 QDIVVCEKVQ
+457 QEIMVCERVQ
-467 FTLNSEDDTPKILLP
+467 FTLNSEDDIPKILLP

-511 DVSILSVSAYGII
+511 DMSILSVSAYGII

-541 SQNFDE
+541 SQNYDE
-547 VIVEVSIPSSM
+547 VSVEVSIPSSM
-558 VMLQYFPVETV
+558 VMLQNFPVETV

-580 KALNGASFSRCDAFN
+580 KALNGASFSKCDTFN

-609 VNATAEMMMLE
+609 VNATSEMMMLD
-620 ELRSTE
+620 ELRSID

-666 LKATLSIGAY
+666 LKATLSIGSY
-676 LPLTIRQDSDGNHHG
+676 LPLSVRQDSDGNHHG
-691 GYWFDKTQEETDIGV
+691 GYWFDKAQEETEFGV
-706 SNLYLVPGTYVDVM
+706 SKLYLVPGTYVDVM
-720 LLGGPERWDDNV
+720 LLGGPERWDSNV

-738 TKVNEDE
+738 KTLYEDE
-745 EDHTNGDN
+745 EGLTSRVNV
-753 IHHNF
+753 HHEF
-758 DHHANMFRVSCQTL
+758 DSNATMYKISCQKL

-778 FQRRNLVG
+778 FLRGNLVG
-786 VDHPL
+786 IDHPL
-791 PAVAEAFLSVQCS
+791 PAVAEALLSVHCS

-812 VDEPVNKLSVI
+812 VDEPVNKLDVI
-823 RAASQAERAPGRLRL
+823 RAASQADRAPGRIRV

-856 SDSGEAFS
+856 SEFGEAFS

-869 SLRWELSSCDNLAS
+869 SLRWELSSCTNLAY
-883 WDDDYNSKMTK
+883 WDDDYNTKMTK
-894 TSWERFLALR
+894 SSWERFLALH

-909 CTVRATV
+909 CTVRAMV
-916 SGIDH
+916 SGIDY
-921 SGKPLYSSLLP
+921 SVKSQYSSLLP
-932 EVSESTLTD
+932 QGSESTLTD
-941 AVRLQLVSTLRVT
+941 AVHLQLVSTLRVT
-954 PEFNLVFLNPNA
+954 PEFSLVFFNPNA

-977 LWEAVVNDSRV
+977 LWEAVVNNSRV
-988 VEVIRPPS
+988 AEVIRPPS
-996 GLQCSQMTL
+996 GLQCSQMML

-1029 AVIKVADIDWIK
+1029 ALIRVADVDWIK
-1041 IASGDE
+1041 IASADE
-1047 ISIMEGSTHSI
+1047 ISIMEGSTYSI
-1058 DLLTGIDDGTTFDSS
+1058 DLLTGIDDGMTFDSS

-1086 DLAEHV
+1086 DLLEHV
-1092 SVDDNPLSVG
+1092 TVDDNILSVG

-1134 VSQTIKLEVYAPP
+1134 VSQTIKVEVYSPP

-1176 DYTTVDNQ
+1176 DYTTVDTQ

-1200 NTTIYAKIYG
+1200 NTTIYAAIYG

-1215 VCEAVG
+1215 ICQAKG
-1221 NAEVGVPATATL
+1221 NAEVGLPTAAML
-1233 IAQSDTVAVGC
+1233 VAQSDTVAVGH
-1244 EMPIFPSFSQV
+1244 ELPMSPSFPEG

-1261 ELCRAYR
+1261 ELCRAYK

-1277 SFHVPSIDVEE
+1277 IFIASSINVEE

-1299 SAGKTRVTIAFSC
+1299 SAGKTRVTVAFSC
-1312 DFVSPGFY
+1312 EFVSPGLY

-1326 EASIVL
+1326 EASMII

-1341 LGVPMTWVLPPFYT
+1341 LGTPMTWVLPPFYT
-1355 SSSLLPSSPETPKH
+1355 SSSLLPSSLEPQKH
-1369 KDGQSHRGNVVYSLL
+1369 RDGQSHRGNIVYSIL
-1384 KDCSSRADV
+1384 KDCSSRADF
-1393 ERDTV
+1393 ERDTI
-1398 SINGGSIKTTEI
+1398 SINGGSVKTTDS

-1426 EIAACVMVAEVA
+1426 EIAACVRVAEVA
-1438 QIRMKSEVIP
+1438 QIRMKSEGIP
-1448 FHVVDLAVGGEL
+1448 FHVIDLAVGSEI

-1466 YDTLGIAFLE
+1466 FDNLGIPFLE

-1499 DQTSVYI
+1499 DQASACI

-1515 IRVSIGGNLRK
+1515 IRVSIGGNPRNS
-1526 ADYVLVSVGAH
+1526 DYVLVSVGAH
-1537 IHPQKPVIHT
+1537 ICPQNPVIHP
-1547 GNMLNFSVTGK
+1547 GNFLNFSIT
-1558 MSNQIYMTNTIRMPL
+1558 
-1573 LLNRNLQ
+1573 
-1580 CDLGADHQV
+1580 GADHQV
-1589 SGQWVSSNRSV
+1589 SGQWVTSNRSV
-1600 LSVNAVSG
+1600 LSVDVASG
-1608 QAKAIGQG
+1608 QAKAISQG
-1616 SAHVTFEGHGLKLQ
+1616 LAHVRFEGHGLKLQ
-1630 TKVTVLLGN
+1630 TKVTVLTGN

-1648 TLTNVHVPAEGY
+1648 ILTNVHVPAEGY
-1660 SFPVKF
+1660 NFPVKF
-1666 RSNTFVN
+1666 RENKFAVSDY
-1673 GNRNTFNCQVDP
+1673 GNKAMFNCQVDP
-1685 PFIGYAKPWVDLDS
+1685 PFIGYAKPWMDL
-1699 GDTRCLFF
+1699 GTGNTYCLFF

-1718 SRSKDTK
+1718 TREKDMK
-1725 PHVSFSINASVKGR
+1725 PHVSFSISASLKEAHHVT
-1739 YVSGS
+1739 GS
-1744 ASALLIGGFSV
+1744 ASALFIGGFSV
-1755 AWPNKLNINPD
+1755 TGPNKLDIGPN
-1766 SNKTTISV
+1766 SNTTIISIL
-1774 QGNTDIQIHWQ
+1774 GNTDVQIHWR
-1785 NKARLSI
+1785 NKSRLYI
-1792 SLIKREDYGI
+1792 SLINREDFGI
-1802 AGRALYEVNVLNR
+1802 AGHALYKVNVLR
-1815 SEQFTDIIF
+1815 SEQFTDRIL

-1832 SVEIDFSY
+1832 SVEIDVSY
-1840 DTGES
+1840 DTDES
-1845 LVAPSVRKDGYL
+1845 LVASSKDGYSML
-1857 FKILWGVLVV
+1857 FKLLWSVLVV
-1867 IVSVIILMKVIDRP
+1867 TISAIILLKVIDRP
-1881 IGPAGATRVATNGV
+1881 GPTGATRTATNGGG
-1895 AATAGAPGTPER
+1895 GAPGTPER
-1907 RSGAVIYH
+1907 RSPAVIYH

-1938 YRREGR
+1938 YKREGR

>member
-1 MVRLSSCFF
+1 MVRFSFCFF
-10 VVVLVLLSIRETSS
+10 FLLLLLSAGEISS

-35 NILLPPRMKNPVEYR
+35 NILLPPKMKNPVDYR

-68 SVTPEFNS
+68 SVIPEFNS
-76 SSHCSTSARL
+76 SSRCSTSARL
-86 KSISPYSG
+86 RSISPYSG
-94 RKETAVYATDIQTG
+94 RKETAVYGTDIQTG

-126 HNSIKLDLDGLSML
+126 HNSIKLDLDGLSLL
-140 RVRAFDNEDNEF
+140 RVRAFDNEENEF

-167 SGGTTHHLAHVP
+167 SGGSTHHLAHVP

-185 TDCGGMCG
+185 TDCGGLCG
-193 YLDIQKKLED
+193 YLDIQKKLAD

-220 EKVSVHLLEAP
+220 EKVSVHLLEDP
-231 LTHIADEIVLTVA
+231 LTHISDEIVLTVA

-260 ASFGYTLKVMRGN
+260 ASFGYTLKVMREN
-273 VPQAVQLPSS
+273 VPQAVHLPSP
-283 HHRWSALNSSVV
+283 HHRWSVLNTSVA

-302 LTKALSLGVTTV
+302 LTKGLSLGLTTV

-332 VTPDAFIL
+332 VTPDTLIL
-340 YISPWSTSGDPT
+340 YISPWSMSGDLI
-352 TESKSFPS
+352 TESKPFPS
-360 SMHWYVVSGRQYLM
+360 SMHWYVVSGRQYLI

-399 GEETDYWKIV
+399 GKESHYWKIF
-409 SVPDDLSSEYGWRNS
+409 SLPDELSSEYGQQNS
-424 RILKAISPG
+424 RILNAMSPG
-433 LGELTAAL
+433 LGELTATL
-441 TYFNGHQNS
+441 TYFSGHQES
-450 KEVLKVV
+450 KEVLKIV
-457 QDIVVCEKVQ
+457 QEIMVCEKVQ
-467 FTLNSEDDTPKILLP
+467 FTLNSKDDTPKILLP

-511 DVSILSVSAYGII
+511 DMSIFSVSAYGII

-558 VMLQYFPVETV
+558 VMLQNFPVETV
-569 VGSHLQ
+569 VGSHLK

-580 KALNGASFSRCDAFN
+580 KASNGASFSRCDAFN

-609 VNATAEMMMLE
+609 VNATSEMMMWD
-620 ELRSTE
+620 ELRSMD
-626 SSPPCSRAYIYTS
+626 SSPPCSRASIYTS

-644 VLQATL
+644 VLQATV

-676 LPLTIRQDSDGNHHG
+676 LPLSVRQDSDGNHHG
-691 GYWFDKTQEETDIGV
+691 GYLFDKAQEETDFGV
-706 SNLYLVPGTYVDVM
+706 SKLYLVPGTYVDVM

-738 TKVNEDE
+738 KTLYEDE
-745 EDHTNGDN
+745 EDLTSRVNV
-753 IHHNF
+753 HHEF
-758 DHHANMFRVSCQTL
+758 DRHANIYRISCQKL

-778 FQRRNLVG
+778 FLRGYLVG
-786 VDHPL
+786 MDHPV
-791 PAVAEAFLSVQCS
+791 PAVAEALLSVHCS
-804 LPSSVVLI
+804 FPSSVVLI
-812 VDEPVNKLSVI
+812 VDEPVNKLDVI
-823 RAASQAERAPGRLRL
+823 RAASQADRAPGRLRV

-856 SDSGEAFS
+856 SEFGEAFS

-869 SLRWELSSCDNLAS
+869 SLRWELTSCNNLAY

-894 TSWERFLALR
+894 SSWERFLALR

-916 SGIDH
+916 SGIDY
-921 SGKPLYSSLLP
+921 SYSTPLPQGSQ
-932 EVSESTLTD
+932 STLTD

-954 PEFNLVFLNPNA
+954 PEFNLVFFNPNA

-977 LWEAVVNDSRV
+977 LWEAVVNNSRV
-988 VEVIRPPS
+988 AEVIRPPS
-996 GLQCSQMTL
+996 GLQCSQMML

-1022 SPPLSAL
+1022 SPRLSAL
-1029 AVIKVADIDWIK
+1029 ALIKVADVNWIK

-1047 ISIMEGSTHSI
+1047 TSIMEGSSHSI
-1058 DLLTGIDDGTTFDSS
+1058 DLLTGIDDGMTFDSS

-1086 DLAEHV
+1086 DLVEHV
-1092 SVDDNPLSVG
+1092 TVDDNSLSVG
-1102 EHVATSS
+1102 EHVGTSS
-1109 FKVAARRLGITTLYV
+1109 FKIAARRLGITTLYV

-1134 VSQTIKLEVYAPP
+1134 LSQTIKVEVYSPP

-1154 FLVPGASYVLTVEGG
+1154 FLVPGASYVLTVVGG

-1176 DYTTVDNQ
+1176 DYTTVDSE
-1184 VAKIE
+1184 VAKVE

-1200 NTTIYAKIYG
+1200 NTTIYATIYG

-1215 VCEAVG
+1215 VCQAIG
-1221 NAEVGVPATATL
+1221 NAEVGLPAAAML
-1233 IAQSDTVAVGC
+1233 VAQSDTVAVGH
-1244 EMPIFPSFSQV
+1244 EMPTSPLFPEG

-1261 ELCRAYR
+1261 ELCSAYK
-1268 WTIEDEEVL
+1268 WTIEDEKVL
-1277 SFHVPSIDVEE
+1277 IFIASSINVEE
-1288 NAGFVNVVQGR
+1288 NAAGFINVVQGR
-1299 SAGKTRVTIAFSC
+1299 SAGKTRITIAFSC
-1312 DFVSPGFY
+1312 DFVSPGLY

-1326 EASIVL
+1326 EASMIL

-1341 LGVPMTWVLPPFYT
+1341 LGAPMTWVLPPFYT
-1355 SSSLLPSSPETPKH
+1355 SSGLLPSSLEPQKH
-1369 KDGQSHRGNVVYSLL
+1369 RDGQSHRGNRVYSIL
-1384 KDCSSRADV
+1384 KDCSSPADF
-1393 ERDTV
+1393 ERDTI
-1398 SINGGSIKTTEI
+1398 SINGGSVKTTDS

-1426 EIAACVMVAEVA
+1426 EIAACVRVAEVA
-1438 QIRMKSEVIP
+1438 QIRMKSEGIP
-1448 FHVVDLAVGGEL
+1448 FHVIDLAVGGEL

-1466 YDTLGIAFLE
+1466 YDTLGIPFLE
-1476 AHGVTTYNVETNH
+1476 AHGVITYNAETNH
-1489 RDVVSIKTVN
+1489 RDVVYIKTVN
-1499 DQTSVYI
+1499 DQPSAYI

-1515 IRVSIGGNLRK
+1515 IRVSIGGKNLRK
-1526 ADYVLVSVGAH
+1526 SDYVLVSVGAH
-1537 IHPQKPVIHT
+1537 IFPQNPVIHT
-1547 GNMLNFSVTGK
+1547 GNLLNFS
-1558 MSNQIYMTNTIRMPL
+1558 IA
-1573 LLNRNLQ
+1573 
-1580 CDLGADHQV
+1580 GADHEV
-1589 SGQWVSSNRSV
+1589 SGQWVTSNRSV
-1600 LSVNAVSG
+1600 LSVNVASG
-1608 QAKAIGQG
+1608 QAKAISQG
-1616 SAHVTFEGHGLKLQ
+1616 STH
-1630 TKVTVLLGN
+1630 
-1639 TIYVDSPRE
+1639 
-1648 TLTNVHVPAEGY
+1648 
-1660 SFPVKF
+1660 
-1666 RSNTFVN
+1666 
-1673 GNRNTFNCQVDP
+1673 
-1685 PFIGYAKPWVDLDS
+1685 
-1699 GDTRCLFF
+1699 
-1707 PYSPEHLVHSM
+1707 
-1718 SRSKDTK
+1718 
-1725 PHVSFSINASVKGR
+1725 
-1739 YVSGS
+1739 
-1744 ASALLIGGFSV
+1744 
-1755 AWPNKLNINPD
+1755 
-1766 SNKTTISV
+1766 
-1774 QGNTDIQIHWQ
+1774 
-1785 NKARLSI
+1785 
-1792 SLIKREDYGI
+1792 
-1802 AGRALYEVNVLNR
+1802 
-1815 SEQFTDIIF
+1815 
-1824 ITLPATGQ
+1824 GQ
-1832 SVEIDFSY
+1832 SVEIDVSY
-1840 DTGES
+1840 ETGES
-1845 LVAPSVRKDGYL
+1845 LVASSKDGYSFL
-1857 FKILWGVLVV
+1857 FKILWCVLVWA
-1867 IVSVIILMKVIDRP
+1867 ISGIISMKVIGSR
-1881 IGPAGATRVATNGV
+1881 IATNSG
-1895 AATAGAPGTPER
+1895 TAGPGTPER

>member
-1 MVRLSSCFF
+1 MVPVSFCFF
-10 VVVLVLLSIRETSS
+10 FLLLLLSAGESSS
-24 QLGSGPHITDV
+24 QLVSGPHITDV
-35 NILLPPRMKNPVEYR
+35 NILLPPKMKNPVEYR

-86 KSISPYSG
+86 RSISPYSG

-157 LQFMWKLMPE
+157 LQFIWKLMPE
-167 SGGTTHHLAHVP
+167 SGGSTHHLAHVP

-185 TDCGGMCG
+185 TDCGGLCG

-273 VPQAVQLPSS
+273 VPQAVDLPSP
-283 HHRWSALNSSVV
+283 HHRWSVLNSSVA

-332 VTPDAFIL
+332 VTPDTLIL
-340 YISPWSTSGDPT
+340 YISPWSMSGDLI
-352 TESKSFPS
+352 TESKPFPS
-360 SMHWYVVSGRQYLM
+360 SMHWYVVSGRQYLI

-388 YITETD
+388 CITETD

-399 GEETDYWKIV
+399 GKDSDYWKIV
-409 SVPDDLSSEYGWRNS
+409 SLPDELSSEYGQRNS
-424 RILKAISPG
+424 RILNAISPG
-433 LGELTAAL
+433 LGELTSTL
-441 TYFNGHQNS
+441 TYFSGHQES

-457 QDIVVCEKVQ
+457 QEIRVCEKVQ
-467 FTLNSEDDTPKILLP
+467 FTLNSEDDTPKVLLP

-511 DVSILSVSAYGII
+511 DISILSVSAYGII

-558 VMLQYFPVETV
+558 VMLQNFPVETV
-569 VGSHLQ
+569 VGSHLK

-580 KALNGASFSRCDAFN
+580 KALNGATFSRCDAFN

-603 SDSFVI
+603 SESFVI
-609 VNATAEMMMLE
+609 VNATSEMMMLD
-620 ELRSTE
+620 ELRSMD
-626 SSPPCSRAYIYTS
+626 SSPPCSRASIYTAS
-639 SPGRT
+639 TGRT

-650 AKEFHYFDKS
+650 AKEFHFFDKS

-666 LKATLSIGAY
+666 LKATLTIGAY
-676 LPLTIRQDSDGNHHG
+676 LPLSVRQDSDGNHHG
-691 GYWFDKTQEETDIGV
+691 GYWFDKAQEETDFGV
-706 SNLYLVPGTYVDVM
+706 SKLYLVPGTYVDVM

-738 TKVNEDE
+738 KTLYEDE
-745 EDHTNGDN
+745 EDLTSRVNV
-753 IHHNF
+753 HHEV
-758 DHHANMFRVSCQTL
+758 DRRANMYRISCQKL

-778 FQRRNLVG
+778 FLRGNLLG
-786 VDHPL
+786 IDHPV
-791 PAVAEAFLSVQCS
+791 PAVAEALLSVHCS

-812 VDEPVNKLSVI
+812 VDEPVNKLDVI
-823 RAASQAERAPGRLRL
+823 RAASQADRAPGRLRV

-856 SDSGEAFS
+856 SEFGEAFS

-869 SLRWELSSCDNLAS
+869 SLRWELTSCNNLAY

-894 TSWERFLALR
+894 SGWERFLALR

-916 SGIDH
+916 SGID
-921 SGKPLYSSLLP
+921 YSFKSQYSTLLP
-932 EVSESTLTD
+932 QGSESTLTD

-954 PEFNLVFLNPNA
+954 PEFNLVFFNPNA

-977 LWEAVVNDSRV
+977 LWEAVVNNSRV
-988 VEVIRPPS
+988 AEVIRPPS
-996 GLQCSQMTL
+996 GLQCSQMML

-1012 TLVTVYDIGV
+1012 TIVTVYDIGV

-1029 AVIKVADIDWIK
+1029 ALIKVADVDWIK

-1058 DLLTGIDDGTTFDSS
+1058 DLLTGIDDGMTFDSS
-1073 QYPLMDIMVHIED
+1073 QYSLMDIMVHIED
-1086 DLAEHV
+1086 DLVEHV
-1092 SVDDNPLSVG
+1092 TVDEDSLSVG

-1109 FKVAARRLGITTLYV
+1109 FKIAARRLGITTLYV
-1124 SARQQSGDKV
+1124 SARQQSGGKV
-1134 VSQTIKLEVYAPP
+1134 LSQTIKVEVYSPP

-1154 FLVPGASYVLTVEGG
+1154 FLVPGASYVLTIEGG

-1176 DYTTVDNQ
+1176 DYTTVDNE

-1200 NTTIYAKIYG
+1200 NTTIYATIYG
-1210 SEGTV
+1210 SEG
-1215 VCEAVG
+1215 AVICQAIG
-1221 NAEVGVPATATL
+1221 NAEVGLPATAML
-1233 IAQSDTVAVGC
+1233 VAQSDTVAVGH
-1244 EMPIFPSFSQV
+1244 EMPVSPSFPEG

-1261 ELCRAYR
+1261 ELCSAYK
-1268 WTIEDEEVL
+1268 WTIEDEKVL
-1277 SFHVPSIDVEE
+1277 IFIASSINVEE

-1312 DFVSPGFY
+1312 DFVSPGLY

-1326 EASIVL
+1326 EASMIL

-1341 LGVPMTWVLPPFYT
+1341 LGAPMTWVLPPFYT
-1355 SSSLLPSSPETPKH
+1355 SSGLLPSSSEPQKH
-1369 KDGQSHRGNVVYSLL
+1369 RDGQSHRGNIVYSIL
-1384 KDCSSRADV
+1384 KDCSSRADF
-1393 ERDTV
+1393 ERDTI
-1398 SINGGSIKTTEI
+1398 SINGGSVKTTDS

-1426 EIAACVMVAEVA
+1426 EIAACVRVAEVA
-1438 QIRMKSEVIP
+1438 QIRMKSEGIP
-1448 FHVVDLAVGGEL
+1448 FHVIDLAVGGEL

-1466 YDTLGIAFLE
+1466 YDTLGIPFLE

-1489 RDVVSIKTVN
+1489 RDVVFIKTVN
-1499 DQTSVYI
+1499 DQPSAYI

-1515 IRVSIGGNLRK
+1515 IRVSIGDNLRK
-1526 ADYVLVSVGAH
+1526 SDYVLVSVGAH
-1537 IHPQKPVIHT
+1537 IFPQNPVIHT
-1547 GNMLNFSVTGK
+1547 GNLLNFSITGADNEVTG
-1558 MSNQIYMTNTIRMPL
+1558 
-1573 LLNRNLQ
+1573 
-1580 CDLGADHQV
+1580 
-1589 SGQWVSSNRSV
+1589 QWFTSNRSV
-1600 LSVNAVSG
+1600 ISVNVASG
-1608 QAKAIGQG
+1608 QAKAISQG
-1616 SAHVTFEGHGLKLQ
+1616 STHVTFKGHGLKLQ
-1630 TKVTVLLGN
+1630 TKVTVLFGN
-1639 TIYVDSPRE
+1639 TIYVDSPGE

-1660 SFPVKF
+1660 KFPVKF
-1666 RSNTFVN
+1666 RENKFAVTEH
-1673 GNRNTFNCQVDP
+1673 GNKATFNCQVDP
-1685 PFIGYAKPWVDLDS
+1685 PFIGYTKPWMDLDT
-1699 GDTRCLFF
+1699 GNTYCLFF

-1718 SRSKDTK
+1718 SITKDMK
-1725 PHVSFSINASVKGR
+1725 PHVSFSVDASLKEAR
-1739 YVSGS
+1739 RVSGS

-1755 AWPNKLNINPD
+1755 TGPDKLNINPD
-1766 SNKTTISV
+1766 SNTTIISLV
-1774 QGNTDIQIHWQ
+1774 GNTDVQIHCR
-1785 NKARLSI
+1785 NKGRLSI
-1792 SLIKREDYGI
+1792 SLIKRDDFGI
-1802 AGRALYEVNVLNR
+1802 AGHAQYKVNVLR
-1815 SEQFTDIIF
+1815 SEQFTDRII

-1832 SVEIDFSY
+1832 IVEIDVCY

-1845 LVAPSVRKDGYL
+1845 LVASSKDGYSVL
-1857 FKILWGVLVV
+1857 LKILWGVLVLV
-1867 IVSVIILMKVIDRP
+1867 VSVIILMKVIDRQVP
-1881 IGPAGATRVATNGV
+1881 TGATGTATYSGN
-1895 AATAGAPGTPER
+1895 AAQGTPER
-1907 RSGAVIYH
+1907 RSGTVIYH

>member
-1 MVRLSSCFF
+1 MMRRRICVLPALDEMVDQDAYMKM
-10 VVVLVLLSIRETSS
+10 VVANAK
-24 QLGSGPHITDV
+24 LGSGPHITDV

-374 QMKIFSGRPDAHEI
+374 QMKVFSGRPDAHEI

-409 SVPDDLSSEYGWRNS
+409 SVPNDLSSEYGWRNS

-745 EDHTNGDN
+745 EDLTNGDN

-778 FQRRNLVG
+778 FQRGNLVG

-988 VEVIRPPS
+988 AEVIRPPS

-1029 AVIKVADIDWIK
+1029 AV
-1041 IASGDE
+1041 
-1047 ISIMEGSTHSI
+1047 EGSTHSI

-1124 SARQQSGDKV
+1124 SARQESGDKV

-1221 NAEVGVPATATL
+1221 NAEVGVPAAATL
-1233 IAQSDTVAVGC
+1233 IAQSDTVAVGR
-1244 EMPIFPSFSQV
+1244 EMPIFPSFSQ
-1255 DLLSFY
+1255 
-1261 ELCRAYR
+1261 
-1268 WTIEDEEVL
+1268 VL

-1426 EIAACVMVAEVA
+1426 EIAACVRVAEVA

-1506 KGIKHGKAL
+1506 K
-1515 IRVSIGGNLRK
+1515 
-1526 ADYVLVSVGAH
+1526 VSVGAH

-1547 GNMLNFSVTGK
+1547 GNMLNFSVT
-1558 MSNQIYMTNTIRMPL
+1558 
-1573 LLNRNLQ
+1573 
-1580 CDLGADHQV
+1580 GADHQV

-1660 SFPVKF
+1660 SFP
-1666 RSNTFVN
+1666 
-1673 GNRNTFNCQVDP
+1673 
-1685 PFIGYAKPWVDLDS
+1685 PWVDLDS

-1725 PHVSFSINASVKGR
+1725 PHVSFSINASVKEGR
-1739 YVSGS
+1739 HVSGS

-1755 AWPNKLNINPD
+1755 AWPNKKCKGYLKLLIAD
-1766 SNKTTISV
+1766 V
-1774 QGNTDIQIHWQ
+1774 QIHWQ